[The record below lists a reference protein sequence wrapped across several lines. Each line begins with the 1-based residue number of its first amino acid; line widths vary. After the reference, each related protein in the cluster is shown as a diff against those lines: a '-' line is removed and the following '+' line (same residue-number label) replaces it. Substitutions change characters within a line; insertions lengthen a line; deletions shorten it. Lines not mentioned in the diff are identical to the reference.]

1 MKPFQG
7 CTVSLRVHWMSFR
20 ALRQSPE
27 LEMAMTASPVGFRH
41 QTRSTTFDLLP
52 LTYSSMPWQVPTV
65 ALEQPQQLMITSR
78 SRFGFARNL
87 PGQFWFRRP
96 LFVCSCCPSLASP
109 RLGIRSSPIFSV
121 SGVACSRESTTI
133 AEVGSTRQVTRCEM
147 K

>member
-96 LFVCSCCPSLASP
+96 LFVCSCPSLASP
-109 RLGIRSSPIFSV
+109 RLGIRSSPIFSHLL
-121 SGVACSRESTTI
+121 
-133 AEVGSTRQVTRCEM
+133 CEWCRLFP
-147 K
+147 

>member
-65 ALEQPQQLMITSR
+65 ALEQPQQLKSLPDHA
-78 SRFGFARNL
+78 SGL
-87 PGQFWFRRP
+87 PGTCQGNSGSGDRCSFAPAARLSPVHGSESVARP
-96 LFVCSCCPSLASP
+96 
-109 RLGIRSSPIFSV
+109 SSPIFSV

-133 AEVGSTRQVTRCEM
+133 AEVGSTSG